1 MDEPK
6 IYLEKMTEALER
18 LKASEEYLSAHMGSP
33 NRFALES
40 AALQLRKAM
49 EAIAFSAIAPNK
61 QQYSAIRKQAAKPA
75 GFTKDW
81 QADSI
86 FLVLTKVNPDF
97 YPEPLLQPTQIAPN
111 AWHFGK
117 PFGGY
122 MKRNSFE
129 TMYKR
134 LGKFL
139 HSDNPW
145 GTDKGWAQLS
155 GDILDAISKIRVLLK
170 KHRTLIRAPGFNG
183 VWIVD
188 APNDGTPPR
197 MIRAAADGEFTTK
210 LEF

>member
-1 MDEPK
+1 MNEPK

-18 LKASEEYLSAHMGSP
+18 LNACEEYLAAHAESIK
-33 NRFALES
+33 RFSLES

-49 EAIAFSAIAPNK
+49 EAIAFAAIAPNK
-61 QQYSAIRKQAAKPA
+61 EQYAVIRKNAAKPA
-75 GFTKDW
+75 DFTKDW

-86 FLVLTKVNPDF
+86 FLVLDKVNPDF
-97 YPEPLLQPTQIAPN
+97 YPDPLLQQIQIAPD

-117 PFGGY
+117 PIDGY
-122 MKRNSFE
+122 MKRKSFE

-145 GTDKGWAQLS
+145 GTDKGWTQLS
-155 GDILDAISKIRVLLK
+155 NDVLDAIAKIRALLN
-170 KHRTLIRAPGFNG
+170 KHRTLIRAPNFNG

-197 MIRAAADGEFTTK
+197 MIRAIANGEFTTK
-210 LEF
+210 LEL

>member
-6 IYLEKMTEALER
+6 IYLEKMTEALDR
-18 LKASEEYLSAHMGSP
+18 LNACEDYLSACTEDKK
-33 NRFALES
+33 RFALES

-49 EAIAFSAIAPNK
+49 EAVAFAAIAPNK
-61 QQYSAIRKQAAKPA
+61 DQYSAIRTTATKPA
-75 GFTKDW
+75 DFRKDW

-86 FLVLTKVNPDF
+86 FLALDKINPDF
-97 YPEPLLQPTQIAPN
+97 YPDPLLEPTQVAPN

-117 PFGGY
+117 PPNDY
-122 MKRNSFE
+122 MKRKSFE

-145 GTDKGWAQLS
+145 GADKGWNQLA
-155 GDILDAISKIRVLLK
+155 DDVLDAATKIRALLK
-170 KHRTLIRAPGFNG
+170 KHRTIIRAPSFNG

-197 MIRAAADGEFTTK
+197 MIRAIAEGEFTTN

>member
-18 LKASEEYLSAHMGSP
+18 LNACEEYLSANTESKK
-33 NRFALES
+33 RFALES

-49 EAIAFSAIAPNK
+49 EAIAFAAIAPNK
-61 QQYSAIRKQAAKPA
+61 EQYAAIRNNAAKPA
-75 GFTKDW
+75 DFRKDW

-86 FLVLTKVNPDF
+86 FLILDKVNPDF
-97 YPEPLLQPTQIAPN
+97 YPDPLLQQTQVAPN
-111 AWHFGK
+111 AWHFGR
-117 PFGGY
+117 PLNGY
-122 MKRNSFE
+122 MKRKSFE

-145 GTDKGWAQLS
+145 GTDKGWNQLS
-155 GDILDAISKIRVLLK
+155 VDILDAITKIRVLLK
-170 KHRTLIRAPGFNG
+170 KHRTLIRAPSFNG

-197 MIRAAADGEFTTK
+197 MIRAVAEGKFTTK
-210 LEF
+210 LEL

>member
-6 IYLEKMTEALER
+6 IYLEKMTEALDR
-18 LKASEEYLSAHMGSP
+18 LNASEEYLAAHAGCQ
-33 NRFALES
+33 NHVALES

-61 QQYSAIRKQAAKPA
+61 QQYAAIRKQAAKPA
-75 GFTKDW
+75 DFSKDW

-86 FLVLTKVNPDF
+86 FLVLSKVNPDF
-97 YPEPLLQPTQIAPN
+97 YPDPVLQPTQVAPN

-117 PFGGY
+117 PLYGY

-139 HSDNPW
+139 HADNPW
-145 GTDKGWAQLS
+145 GVDKGWAQLS
-155 GDILDAISKIRVLLK
+155 SDIHDAIAKLRALLK
-170 KHRTLIRAPGFNG
+170 KHRTIIRAPGFNG

-188 APNDGTPPR
+188 APSDGTPPQ
-197 MIRAAADGEFTTK
+197 MIRAIADGEFTTK
-210 LEF
+210 IEL

>member
-1 MDEPK
+1 
-6 IYLEKMTEALER
+6 MTEALER
-18 LKASEEYLSAHMGSP
+18 LNAGEEYLAIHIEGL

-49 EAIAFSAIAPNK
+49 EAIAFAAIAPNK
-61 QQYSAIRKQAAKPA
+61 QQYAVIRKNATKPA
-75 GFTKDW
+75 DFSKDW

-86 FLVLTKVNPDF
+86 FLVLDKVNPEF
-97 YPEPLLQPTQIAPN
+97 YPEPLLQQTQVAPN

-117 PFGGY
+117 RIDGF
-122 MKRNSFE
+122 MKRKSFE

-145 GTDKGWAQLS
+145 GTDKGWAQIS
-155 GDILDAISKIRVLLK
+155 GDILDAITKIRALLK

-197 MIRAAADGEFTTK
+197 MIRAIADGEFTTK
-210 LEF
+210 LEL